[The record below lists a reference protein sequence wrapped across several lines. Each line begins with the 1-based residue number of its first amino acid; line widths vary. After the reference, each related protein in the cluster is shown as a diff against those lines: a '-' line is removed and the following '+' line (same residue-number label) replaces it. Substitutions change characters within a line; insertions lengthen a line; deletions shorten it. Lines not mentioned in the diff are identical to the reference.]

1 MKISATTRKYF
12 SFVLL
17 VGIVVWLLGVLLH
30 PFEPRYQ
37 EPQYQ
42 GKKLT
47 DWQRR
52 LTRVI
57 FSEPPLFN
65 RIKSKM
71 NRQSPPCPSA
81 AIIDDIMNALKRFI
95 LGVGI
100 GAAGGAGFAAGITRI
115 HRYLARWR
123 KRDVLSVCNRHLA

>member
-47 DWQRR
+47 DWAKEIDQGDFFRAPA
-52 LTRVI
+52 
-57 FSEPPLFN
+57 FQSHQKQNEPA
-65 RIKSKM
+65 I
-71 NRQSPPCPSA
+71 A
-81 AIIDDIMNALKRFI
+81 AMP
-95 LGVGI
+95 I
-100 GAAGGAGFAAGITRI
+100 GSD
-115 HRYLARWR
+115 Y
-123 KRDVLSVCNRHLA
+123 